1 MGNDEPTPEEMAAME
16 TQKADLMM
24 KAEALETAT
33 AGTLDTQEKLDAATA
48 AHTALIASI
57 AAATAVDTAMYQV
70 QADAAEAKIE
80 GAQGV
85 VDGQAEVDRMAT
97 EAAETERMEKERA
110 DMNALAKALK
120 TGIDINLTGGR
131 VDSDNQGQARP
142 YLTAAN
148 VLGINPTLGV
158 TDSTLPEPVE
168 NRELKLDAS
177 TTVAALGGWQGA
189 QYVKMDSD
197 DKVTDTA
204 VIYTNQSPPKREL
217 FATKHGNGGIHG
229 NTGIIG
235 ANGQVSSASIVSE
248 VLNLMPMSEEFRTTP
263 GIKNHQLAAS
273 VTERPA
279 YIGIAGT
286 LDGAP
291 GEFRC
296 GTTIGTDVCT
306 SEGGTDGSTKLSA
319 GWYFIPNDGAMAS
332 TPDSA
337 YSAFGWWLNED
348 GDTKRADGFWFVSRP
363 GSGTTASVDG
373 TIIDT
378 AAAITAV
385 QNLRGTAT
393 YSGYAAGKVGLYNP
407 LLNNQNVGG
416 HFTADV
422 TLEADFQG
430 LTTSSSESWG
440 TITGTIDGF
449 VVNDRAMDDWEVKL
463 LTSTQG
469 GGVDSESNIEG
480 FTAQPLAGVLFNGR
494 TTWSIDGFMA
504 SDEMGTHH
512 GMLVDAHEDSGLP
525 LTTVGHFTAQY
536 GGVGIMTGGFGATTT
551 DPDE

>member
-1 MGNDEPTPEEMAAME
+1 MPGNDNMDNMTDTGPTAQELDEERQEIKRLATAATTAVNAVDDEATDDQVTAADNALTALKSAIDGASDALEGDPAVSRAQGNHETLTTTLERLKTSRQTAME
-16 TQKADLMM
+16 TAEATM
-24 KAEALETAT
+24 KAEET
-33 AGTLDTQEKLDAATA
+33 KRRN
-48 AHTALIASI
+48 S
-57 AAATAVDTAMYQV
+57 
-70 QADAAEAKIE
+70 
-80 GAQGV
+80 
-85 VDGQAEVDRMAT
+85 
-97 EAAETERMEKERA
+97 
-110 DMNALAKALK
+110 LAKALK
-120 TGIDINLTGGR
+120 AGIDTQIDRGR
-131 VDSDNQGQARP
+131 VESTVTTEGRP
-142 YLTAAN
+142 YLNPTTN
-148 VLGINPTLGV
+148 VLGINPTNGV
-158 TDSTLPEPVE
+158 RDNTLPTVLAPT
-168 NRELKLDAS
+168 ELKLDAS
-177 TTVAALGGWQGA
+177 TTVAALGDWQGA
-189 QYVKMDSD
+189 QYVKTDSD
-197 DKVTDTA
+197 GKVTDTA
-204 VIYTNQSPPKREL
+204 VIYTNQSPPKLEP
-217 FATKHGNGGIHG
+217 FATKHADIIN
-229 NTGIIG
+229 NIG
-235 ANGQVSSASIVSE
+235 AVPNASIVNE
-248 VLNLMPMSEEFRTTP
+248 ALNLRPMSDEFRTSP
-263 GIKNHQLAAS
+263 GTKDHQLAAS

-393 YSGYAAGKVGLYNP
+393 YSGHAAGKVGLYNP

-469 GGVDSESNIEG
+469 GAWTLNPTSRGSPHN
-480 FTAQPLAGVLFNGR
+480 P
-494 TTWSIDGFMA
+494 
-504 SDEMGTHH
+504 
-512 GMLVDAHEDSGLP
+512 
-525 LTTVGHFTAQY
+525 
-536 GGVGIMTGGFGATTT
+536 
-551 DPDE
+551 